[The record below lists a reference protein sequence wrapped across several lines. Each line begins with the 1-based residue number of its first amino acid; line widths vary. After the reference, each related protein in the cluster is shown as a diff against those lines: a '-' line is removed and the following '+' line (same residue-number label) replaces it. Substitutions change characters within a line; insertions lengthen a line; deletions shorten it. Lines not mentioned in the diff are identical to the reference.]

1 MENLGIDI
9 KLLVAQLVN
18 FVLFFIIFKK
28 FIASPFIGF
37 LNKQRK
43 EEQERAA
50 ALEKARTIEA
60 SLTEKELAL
69 KKKMAAEVD
78 EVMKSVKQDAVLVKE
93 DIIENANKEAD
104 EIIEKA
110 KKQAGEE
117 KVTMQKEVK
126 NSVADLSVLMV
137 NHVLKEYMSDK
148 EQKQVTA
155 RVLKNLD
162 KNLLNDE
169 S

>member
-28 FIASPFIGF
+28 FIASPFIAF
-37 LNKQRK
+37 LNKQRR
-43 EEQERAA
+43 EEEERAA
-50 ALEKARTIEA
+50 ALEKARTIES
-60 SLTEKELAL
+60 SLTEKELTL

-78 EVMKSVKQDAVLVKE
+78 EAMKSAKQDAVIVKE
-93 DIIENANKEAD
+93 DIIENANKEAG

-137 NHVLKEYMSDK
+137 QNVLKEYMSEK

-162 KNLLNDE
+162 KNLLTNE

>member
-28 FIASPFIGF
+28 FIASPFITF

-43 EEQERAA
+43 EEEERAA

-60 SLTEKELAL
+60 ALSEKELVMKRKIAS
-69 KKKMAAEVD
+69 EVD
-78 EVMKSVKQDAVLVKE
+78 EAMKSAKQDAVAVKA
-93 DIIENANKEAD
+93 DIIENANKEAS

-137 NHVLKEYMSDK
+137 QNVLKEYMSEK

-162 KNLLNDE
+162 KNLLNNE